1 MEKFHMFDDRIYQMT
16 NGVKAADRI
25 IYTVM
30 LNEQKFYHDKGQY
43 YTPSYAHLGQYA
55 GITRTSVIACMKRL
69 EAHGLIK
76 KTNVASNQC
85 VIKVYSLDEVPEVL
99 TELTAKEAR
108 KAKLESKVTQ
118 SVKKDD
124 PLSQNSLPTES
135 KFFTQSVKI
144 FDTYNN
150 SNNKKELINNNKEDD
165 FEEESLKKGA
175 SLCDSHECDIK
186 EDDFLS
192 LDELNDFLSMNESDL
207 DSEATKETSKTSDL
221 DDLEVSSK
229 KTSKQDKEISDVNID
244 SDHKNTQCPATDD
257 EMDPF
262 DDYLDDEEDPEE
274 ELKREQRKAK
284 IKERFRKAK
293 LKNRIDE
300 LDDFDDGDDDF
311 TYRPKK
317 KTHTDSKKERIK
329 PKMYFASGGMR

>member
-30 LNEQKFYHDKGQY
+30 LNEQKFYHYKGQY

-150 SNNKKELINNNKEDD
+150 SNNKKEPINNNKEDD

-175 SLCDSHECDIK
+175 TLCGSHECDSLGIEEAIK
-186 EDDFLS
+186 E
-192 LDELNDFLSMNESDL
+192 
-207 DSEATKETSKTSDL
+207 AVKTSDL
-221 DDLEVSSK
+221 DDLEVSPK
-229 KTSKQDKEISDVNID
+229 KTSKQDKEISDVNEV
-244 SDHKNTQCPATDD
+244 SDQQDTPCRLESTDD
-257 EMDPF
+257 ELPDV
-262 DDYLDDEEDPEE
+262 DLDDEEDPEE
-274 ELKREQRKAK
+274 ELKREQRKAE

-300 LDDFDDGDDDF
+300 LDDFDDSDDDF
-311 TYRPKK
+311 TFTPKK

-329 PKMYFASGGMR
+329 PKMYFAGGGIK

>member
-135 KFFTQSVKI
+135 KFFTQPVKI

-165 FEEESLKKGA
+165 FEGESLKKRA
-175 SLCDSHECDIK
+175 SLCDSHKCDIK

-207 DSEATKETSKTSDL
+207 DSEATKEASKTSDL
-221 DDLEVSSK
+221 EE
-229 KTSKQDKEISDVNID
+229 DKISDVNVD

-262 DDYLDDEEDPEE
+262 DDYLDEESEREE
-274 ELKREQRKAK
+274 AIKKAQRKAE
-284 IKERFRKAK
+284 IKSRIEMAK
-293 LKNRIDE
+293 LKNKVND
-300 LDDFDDGDDDF
+300 LDDFDDGDDDDFSF
-311 TYRPKK
+311 TPKK
-317 KTHTDSKKERIK
+317 KVVSENKKQRIK
-329 PKMYFASGGMR
+329 PKMYYAGGGMH